1 MTNRMRSM
9 PDPDQESRRS
19 NRPPR
24 IDLLR
29 KLLQI
34 PLTAGVLIYFLFEDL
49 FLGALR
55 PLFRLLGR
63 LAPFTALG
71 AWLQR
76 LNPYVA
82 LVIFAIPFIIVEPIK
97 VFSLFWI
104 SVGHLLSGTILLVVS
119 YVVSLLIVERLF
131 NATRGQLLSIPW
143 FRWSFERVM
152 RLKAWAFEQL
162 ESTWIWQRVRPVAN
176 RAATSVR
183 VNVRS
188 GLTWM
193 RQRLSK
199 A

>member
-1 MTNRMRSM
+1 M